1 MEKLIPLFASIL
13 LSTGLFAVFKFIGKR
28 GLEQFPI
35 IIINYITCFVLGNLV
50 LGERHLLRLQT
61 LSTEGFL
68 PLVSL
73 GILFVGTFFLMAKS
87 TNESGAAASSMAS
100 KMSMIIPIIASVL
113 FWGETISIQ
122 MILGIVLAIASVY
135 IISRVGQEVKVG
147 QEVGPSHPPKKFNV
161 ILILVFLGS
170 GTVDT
175 LLNVFKQLNYNQFD
189 NEQKAALT
197 FGGAMVAGLL
207 VWMLKPKTKPKTKL
221 RMGAV
226 DAGSSPIN
234 KEEASKENQLVKSDA
249 ASKLNGLTLFSGIVL
264 GTINFYSV
272 VALYAALDA
281 FKENTAVMFSMNN
294 VGVVV
299 FSTVVGWL
307 FGERPVARVF
317 WGMGLAIL
325 SIIVLAF

>member
-73 GILFVGTFFLMAKS
+73 GMLFVGTFFLMAKS
-87 TNESGAAASSMAS
+87 THESGAAASSMAS
-100 KMSMIIPIIASVL
+100 KMSMIIPIMASVL
-113 FWGETISIQ
+113 FWGEAVSIQ
-122 MILGIVLAIASVY
+122 IILGIVLAITSVY
-135 IISRVGQEVKVG
+135 IISRVGQEVKLG
-147 QEVGPSHPPKKFNV
+147 QEAGPSHPPKKFNV

-170 GTVDT
+170 GTVDA
-175 LLNVFKQLNYNQFD
+175 LLNVFKHLNYNQFD

-197 FGGAMVAGLL
+197 FGGAMIAGLL
-207 VWMLKPKTKPKTKL
+207 EWMLKRKNEVK
-221 RMGAV
+221 AV
-226 DAGSSPIN
+226 DRN
-234 KEEASKENQLVKSDA
+234 KLIGLSIASGV
-249 ASKLNGLTLFSGIVL
+249 VL

-272 VALYAALDA
+272 VALYAAIDA
-281 FKENTAVMFSMNN
+281 FKENTAIMFSMNN

-299 FSTVVGWL
+299 LSTAVGWL

>member
-113 FWGETISIQ
+113 FWGEAVSIQ

-135 IISRVGQEVKVG
+135 IISRVG

-197 FGGAMVAGLL
+197 FGGAMVSGLL
-207 VWMLKPKTKPKTKL
+207 LWMLKPKTKM

-226 DAGSSPIN
+226 DTGSSPIN
-234 KEEASKENQLVKSDA
+234 NEEASKENQLVNSDA
-249 ASKLNGLTLFSGIVL
+249 ARKLNGLTLFSGIVL

>member
-113 FWGETISIQ
+113 FWGEAVSIQ

-135 IISRVGQEVKVG
+135 IISRVG

-197 FGGAMVAGLL
+197 FGGAMVSGLL
-207 VWMLKPKTKPKTKL
+207 LWMLKPKTKM

-234 KEEASKENQLVKSDA
+234 NEEASKENQLVNSDA
-249 ASKLNGLTLFSGIVL
+249 AQKLNGLTLFSGIVL

>member
-113 FWGETISIQ
+113 FWGEAVSIQ

-135 IISRVGQEVKVG
+135 IISRVG

-197 FGGAMVAGLL
+197 FGGAMVSGLL
-207 VWMLKPKTKPKTKL
+207 VWMLKPKTKM
-221 RMGAV
+221 RAV
-226 DAGSSPIN
+226 DIGSSPIN
-234 KEEASKENQLVKSDA
+234 NEEASKENQLVNSDA
-249 ASKLNGLTLFSGIVL
+249 AQKLNGLTLFSGIVL